1 MDRIEQEKIIA
12 KYMLDRV
19 VPIYQESLNNNFDL
33 DDKTKERLTELYNRT
48 YDEVLKS
55 TLAKYQAKL
64 LKQEENSDIGN
75 FSIEVPVIS
84 KTNFTKSERLY
95 LLSLYIDKLIEYDFE
110 SLGLTSIDIIKKY
123 IRSRDIE
130 ENKVYDITD
139 KYNLNNNTYSLK
151 VSFSL
156 IKTCIKD
163 NHNANKLKVYS
174 VDKKTLKRITKN
186 FKRIRKML
194 DYKDTLW

>member
-64 LKQEENSDIGN
+64 LKQENSDIGN

-95 LLSLYIDKLIEYDFE
+95 LLTFFI
-110 SLGLTSIDIIKKY
+110 
-123 IRSRDIE
+123 
-130 ENKVYDITD
+130 
-139 KYNLNNNTYSLK
+139 
-151 VSFSL
+151 
-156 IKTCIKD
+156 
-163 NHNANKLKVYS
+163 H
-174 VDKKTLKRITKN
+174 
-186 FKRIRKML
+186 
-194 DYKDTLW
+194 